1 MPSLPR
7 EFFEL
12 IRDAEL
18 PLDDESSEP
27 LEELS
32 AAQLQIVAKQA
43 VDLLGAGWGSL
54 LVDLGVPRQ
63 SIATPLTITDLR
75 GNAGYTSLVQGEH
88 RLAPTSPND
97 PADPLVLLVQRA
109 FQAVAGRSPGAPKE
123 FALPIWGADGS
134 FGQETAKAITALQR
148 LRAIDGI
155 PNVFAQGEAIGLLAM
170 LSPYPKG
177 PDLFAPVLVADGGD
191 GPTLSAADI
200 LQQADL
206 SPAVARIVSIAKA
219 ITEATTAPFTI
230 TVRGKVYTYKAD
242 HFGVPPAFKGLLRA
256 PGGVAYGVR
265 PGHEYWKC
273 NIFGGTV
280 LALAEVPVPSH
291 RVGKHRHFPRA
302 ERFGQKLGRSR
313 GWKMIHH
320 IDHRDPANPEAAVVG
335 EAQNAEIRAMLADIR
350 PGDVFFAD
358 NPGPPGSDGG
368 HTRIC
373 IAPAAADDPD
383 VAPLFAQARREAA
396 MASRDGMMR
405 VANGRQIQ
413 FWVVRY
419 LG

>member
-7 EFFEL
+7 EFYEL
-12 IRDAEL
+12 IRDADL

-54 LVDLGVPRQ
+54 LVDLGVPRE
-63 SIATPLTITDLR
+63 
-75 GNAGYTSLVQGEH
+75 SLVTPITSAELRDNPRYQSLVKGEH
-88 RLAPTSPND
+88 RLAPSSPND
-97 PADPLVLLVQRA
+97 PANPLVLLVQRA
-109 FQAVAGRSPGAPKE
+109 FQAVAGRSSGAPKE

-134 FGQETAKAITALQR
+134 FGGETAKAITALQR
-148 LRAIDGI
+148 LRALDGI
-155 PNVFAQGEAIGLLAM
+155 PSVFAQGEAIALLAM
-170 LSPYPKG
+170 LSAHPQG
-177 PDLFAPVLVADGGD
+177 PDLFAPVLVDDDGDAD
-191 GPTLSAADI
+191 TLGRLNVTQEAE
-200 LQQADL
+200 L
-206 SPAVARIVSIAKA
+206 SPAVARIVSIATA
-219 ITEATTAPFTI
+219 ITEATSAPFTI
-230 TVRGKVYTYKAD
+230 SVQRKVYTYKAD
-242 HFGVPPAFKGLLRA
+242 HFGVPPAYKGLLRA
-256 PGGVAYGVR
+256 PGGIAYGLR

-291 RVGKHRHFPRA
+291 RVGKFRHFPRA
-302 ERFGQKLGRSR
+302 ERFGEKLGRSR
-313 GWKMIHH
+313 GWKLIHH
-320 IDHRDPANPEAAVVG
+320 LDHRDPANPEAALIG
-335 EAQNAEIRAMLADIR
+335 EPQNAEIRAMLADIR

-373 IAPAAADDPD
+373 TAPAAADDPD

-396 MASRDGMMR
+396 MTSRDGMMR
-405 VANGRQIQ
+405 VSNGRQIQ

-419 LG
+419 IG

>member
-7 EFFEL
+7 EFYEL
-12 IRDAEL
+12 IRDADL

-32 AAQLQIVAKQA
+32 AAQLQIVADQA

-54 LVDLGVPRQ
+54 LVDLGVPRD
-63 SIATPLTITDLR
+63 SLATPLTSADLHN
-75 GNAGYTSLVQGEH
+75 NAGYQSLVNGEQ
-88 RLAPTSPND
+88 RLAPSSPNA

-109 FQAVAGRSPGAPKE
+109 FQAIAGRSPGAPKE

-148 LRAIDGI
+148 LRATGGT
-155 PNVFAQGEAIGLLAM
+155 PNLFAQGEAVELLAM
-170 LSPYPKG
+170 LSAHPQG
-177 PDLFAPVLVADGGD
+177 PDLFAPVLVDD
-191 GPTLSAADI
+191 SDTDPLNVD
-200 LQQADL
+200 QQAV
-206 SPAVARIVSIAKA
+206 SPAVARIVSIAAA
-219 ITEATTAPFTI
+219 ITEATSAPFTI
-230 TVRGKVYTYKAD
+230 SVQGKVYTYKAD
-242 HFGVPPAFKGLLRA
+242 HFGVPPAYKGLLRA
-256 PGGVAYGVR
+256 PGGIAYGLR

-291 RVGKHRHFPRA
+291 RVGKFRHFPRA
-302 ERFGQKLGRSR
+302 ERFGEKLGRSR
-313 GWKMIHH
+313 GWKLLHH
-320 IDHRDPANPEAAVVG
+320 LDHRDPANPEAAIIG

-373 IAPAAADDPD
+373 TAAAADDDPD

-396 MASRDGMMR
+396 MVQRDGMMR
-405 VANGRQIQ
+405 VSNGRQIQ

-419 LG
+419 TG

>member
-7 EFFEL
+7 EFYEL
-12 IRDAEL
+12 IRDADL
-18 PLDDESSEP
+18 PLDEESSEP

-32 AAQLQIVAKQA
+32 AAQLMIVAKQA

-54 LVDLGVPRQ
+54 LVDLGVPRE
-63 SIATPLTITDLR
+63 SLARPLSSADLR
-75 GNAGYTSLVQGEH
+75 GDAGYQSLLRGEH
-88 RLAPTSPND
+88 RLAPSSAND

-134 FGQETAKAITALQR
+134 FGEETAKAITALQR

-155 PNVFAQGEAIGLLAM
+155 PNVFAQGEAVGLLAM
-170 LSPYPKG
+170 LSAYPKG
-177 PDLFAPVLVADGGD
+177 PDLFAPVLVDEGRVV
-191 GPTLSAADI
+191 PTVGQLT
-200 LQQADL
+200 LPEQAEL
-206 SPAVARIVSIAKA
+206 SPAVARIVSIATA
-219 ITEATTAPFTI
+219 ITEATSAPFTI
-230 TVRGKVYTYKAD
+230 SVQGKVYTYKAD
-242 HFGVPPAFKGLLRA
+242 HFGVPPAYKGLLRA
-256 PGGVAYGVR
+256 PGGIAYGLR

-291 RVGKHRHFPRA
+291 RVGKFRHFPRA
-302 ERFGQKLGRSR
+302 ERFGEKLGRSR
-313 GWKMIHH
+313 GWKLVHH
-320 IDHRDPANPEAAVVG
+320 LDHRDPANPEAAVLG

-373 IAPAAADDPD
+373 IAAAAADDPD

-396 MASRDGMMR
+396 MAQRDGMMR
-405 VANGRQIQ
+405 VSNGRQIQ

-419 LG
+419 VG